1 MPRQP
6 CIDTR
11 ILPADV
17 FAIRDE
23 VFYDLVTLI
32 SGSKIPKLLKWQE
45 LSNAATFLMCP
56 DPLEFLHYESNDIIQ
71 LKQETCLKLNDNSF
85 IVLPGI
91 RSGCDELR
99 ALLSKKRDEEAK
111 GSNRHNPHAIL
122 TPVHPS
128 SLPLVA
134 LPSVTTTVS
143 SPLLLP
149 LALTSIQSRLTTKS
163 IVDHL
168 ASINKNIQDWIE
180 KIKVKLSIPRLLLV
194 DATDYRIEVAPA
206 MDSAYIVC
214 QCGVRS
220 TLGKYKES
228 FVVCPKLPQF
238 EWRMRGSHAHSD
250 SQSERREK
258 LSDNLS

>member
-32 SGSKIPKLLKWQE
+32 SGSKIAKLLKWQE

-128 SLPLVA
+128 SLPLAA

-143 SPLLLP
+143 SPLLRP

-180 KIKVKLSIPRLLLV
+180 KVKVKLSIPRLLLV

-214 QCGVRS
+214 QCGVRL
-220 TLGKYKES
+220 TLGKNKES

-238 EWRMRGSHAHSD
+238 EWRMRGRHAHSD